1 MSLQLVDREA
11 QETLEAALAFI
22 DEYGHEQFSG
32 GSSLSSHEFD
42 FTLNSPIHP
51 RHTNINCHIAPDTVR
66 SQIKAQ
72 LPKRNRSRDRQKLEL
87 LQLSVE
93 AELLQN
99 RVAYL
104 TKKQQDAD
112 AERGVAAFN
121 VMNPTSGQGNGL
133 FFDVWKDLANK
144 YRRLRREA
152 EMENRHLRGIYTHQ
166 VTTLETLKRLLQMQ
180 EQVKK
185 TLRFVTRYYAHS
197 CFDADDSALV
207 AMERLHGGLG
217 QLYADT
223 DRALLTNGLGALTC
237 PCSLTNLSPLTDTPS
252 RVEVLFSRI
261 IPFDFKAVGD
271 SFWHEMTKNYVENA
285 VERRQS
291 PREAK
296 ATAISQAFTMEL
308 EEEGSPVKMQ
318 FRYAGKRVVDNHRQ
332 VVVLSGQSQLLE
344 AFGVVVSGVHFQ
356 EKHWL
361 VLSELSPGVT
371 MVKVCMSMVV
381 HFDCEL
387 PNRQQFVDRTCQML
401 AKQKQMGFESVLQG
415 VEQSLLVGYPS

>member
-1 MSLQLVDREA
+1 MSLQLVDRET

-22 DEYGHEQFSG
+22 DEHT
-32 GSSLSSHEFD
+32 D
-42 FTLNSPIHP
+42 INS
-51 RHTNINCHIAPDTVR
+51 HIAPDSVR

-104 TKKQQDAD
+104 SKKQQDAD
-112 AERGVAAFN
+112 AERGLAAFS
-121 VMNPTSGQGNGL
+121 VMNPTSWQGNRL
-133 FFDVWKDLANK
+133 LFDVRKDLANK

-152 EMENRHLRGIYTHQ
+152 EAENRHLCDTG
-166 VTTLETLKRLLQMQ
+166 
-180 EQVKK
+180 K
-185 TLRFVTRYYAHS
+185 TLRFATRYYVHS
-197 CFDADDSALV
+197 CFNADDSALV

-223 DRALLTNGLGALTC
+223 DRALLTNGLGALTS
-237 PCSLTNLSPLTDTPS
+237 PCSLTNLSPLTNTPS

-271 SFWHEMTKNYVENA
+271 SSWHEMTKNYVENA

-291 PREAK
+291 PRESK

-308 EEEGSPVKMQ
+308 EEEGSPVKIQ

-344 AFGVVVSGVHFQ
+344 AFGAVVSGVHFQ

-361 VLSELSPGVT
+361 VLSDFSPGVT
-371 MVKVCMSMVV
+371 MVKVCMSMFV

-415 VEQSLLVGYPS
+415 VEQSLLAGYPS